1 MLARALPFLFLVSIL
16 AGCSTL
22 SSVSTSDCTGCQNIK
37 EIQDAYAANPLR
49 AESEYVGQQVRIG
62 GVAKS
67 VGGKGI
73 HAYIDLKNN
82 SEIRLV
88 AYGNVPLPQSP
99 ETHRIWEEWVA
110 AQDVG
115 DVVEAHCAIDGIF
128 VPLGSNGPA
137 MVRTKDCLGVKPN
150 VVKE

>member
-1 MLARALPFLFLVSIL
+1 MFVRTLPLLFLVL

-22 SSVSTSDCTGCQNIK
+22 TSVSTSDCAGCQNIK
-37 EIQDAYAANPLR
+37 EIQDAYASNPLR

-88 AYGNVPLPQSP
+88 AWGNVSIPQPP
-99 ETHRIWEEWVA
+99 EAHRIWEEWVA
-110 AQDVG
+110 AQDIG
-115 DVVEAHCAIDGIF
+115 DVVEAHCTINGIF
-128 VPLGSNGPA
+128 VPLGSSGPA
-137 MVRTKDCLGVKPN
+137 MVRTKDCLGVNPN
-150 VVKE
+150 VITE